1 MYACPLATAKT
12 WTVLMLPNVV
22 YLIALGFVS
31 GLKEMWLPALA
42 KVLTSPTFK
51 VIRVSVGS
59 HMFLFTLVV
68 GPAADAEELKKGA
81 KTNETI
87 ASDNKAFL
95 ASFKVKPPFVFY
107 RIKITLNGNVT
118 MEKLL
123 NIL

>member
-1 MYACPLATAKT
+1 
-12 WTVLMLPNVV
+12 MLPNVV

-42 KVLTSPTFK
+42 KVLTSPIFK
-51 VIRVSVGS
+51 VIRVSAGS
-59 HMFLFTLVV
+59 HMFLFTLVA

-81 KTNETI
+81 KMNETI

-95 ASFKVKPPFVFY
+95 ASFKVKTSFGIY
-107 RIKITLNGNVT
+107 RITITLNGSIT